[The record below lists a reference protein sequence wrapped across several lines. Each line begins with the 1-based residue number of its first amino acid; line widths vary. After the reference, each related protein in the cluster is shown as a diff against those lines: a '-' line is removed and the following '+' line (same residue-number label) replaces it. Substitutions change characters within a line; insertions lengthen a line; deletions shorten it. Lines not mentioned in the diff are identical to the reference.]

1 MRYSLSFLFFFSIL
15 LKSFS
20 QDNKIANLKHR
31 AEVSQNDTLRMILLD
46 SISYAYSETNPD
58 SSYYYSEKGRRL
70 SQKLG
75 YKLNEAFSLNG
86 MGYALLNMGNYPRA
100 LQTFLTA
107 LELAE
112 EPKNE
117 KNVPPDKYRILAM
130 PGNFNVNQHF
140 FRLQVL
146 MWIQFNMGIL
156 YENTGNTQKQLYH
169 YRSALELATQ
179 TNDQPALGTI
189 TMNLGRLYLSMKK
202 PDSALIFEQKAY
214 DIARQ
219 INMQD
224 YGGSVLLNLG
234 RVYLATGQED
244 TAIEYIRQAIITSGK
259 QNYFRGVIAG
269 NLLLADINVQKNKTD
284 SGFYFAQMALKLA
297 SQLNAPDLLLR
308 SYIALS
314 GLYKS
319 VNNNDSIVKYQGLV
333 IKIKDSLFNSRQAQ
347 QFQNIDFN
355 ETLRQQELE
364 SARKEYSNRL
374 QKYILIGGIAVVLF
388 VAIVLLRNNMNRQRA
403 YRQLKVQK
411 EETDRQKNIAEK
423 TLEELKTTQAQLIQ
437 SEKMASLGELTA
449 GIAHEIQNP
458 LNFVNN
464 FSEVNKE
471 MLAEMNQEIEK
482 GNYDEVKAIAKDITD
497 NEEKI
502 NHHGKRADSIVKG
515 MLQHSITNTG
525 HKELTDINALC
536 DEYLRL
542 SYHGFRAKD
551 KSFNAKFETHFDRNI
566 AKVNVIPQDIGR
578 VILNLINN
586 AFYTVS
592 EKKKKNDNGYEP
604 TVTVTTQQDN
614 GKIEIKVRDNGNGI
628 PQKNLDKIFQP
639 FFTTKPTGQGTGLG
653 LSLAYDIVT
662 KGHGGELRVETKEG
676 VGSEFIIQLP

>member
-1 MRYSLSFLFFFSIL
+1 MRIFVKIILVILIPVVVYPQPQIRQLDSLRSVLIT
-15 LKSFS
+15 
-20 QDNKIANLKHR
+20 A
-31 AEVSQNDTLRMILLD
+31 ANDTLRMDVYHQLGDYFRYRNNDSSVFYLQKAL
-46 SISYAYSETNPD
+46 SISRS
-58 SSYYYSEKGRRL
+58 L
-70 SQKLG
+70 KL
-75 YKLNEAFSLNG
+75 KLNEASILNS
-86 MGYALLNMGNYPRA
+86 MGN
-100 LQTFLTA
+100 TFISSINYSKA
-107 LELAE
+107 LESLLAAKNIAQNQASEKITWHLPLAQTSQTVRVSLLSSIYSSVGWLYANTGDYTNNIDEQLENFRESIKLAE
-112 EPKNE
+112 SIHDSGL
-117 KNVPPDKYRILAM
+117 VAW
-130 PGNFNVNQHF
+130 GN
-140 FRLQVL
+140 L
-146 MWIQFNMGIL
+146 
-156 YENTGNTQKQLYH
+156 
-169 YRSALELATQ
+169 S
-179 TNDQPALGTI
+179 LGVVYI
-189 TMNLGRLYLSMKK
+189 DANKI
-202 PDSALIFEQKAY
+202 DSGLISEQKAY
-214 DIARQ
+214 SYFSNSSDKLGIGMSLKFIGDANRAKGNIEQARNALMKAVQ
-219 INMQD
+219 VYLEMNNHR
-224 YGGSVLLNLG
+224 NLG
-234 RVYLATGQED
+234 WAYSSLSSLYSDIKKTDSSIYYAENALNEFKIDNSAEGMQSAYNLIYSGFDKLNNKDSTLKYIKLAKLISDSLNKVTRE
-244 TAIEYIRQAIITSGK
+244 T
-259 QNYFRGVIAG
+259 
-269 NLLLADINVQKNKTD
+269 LLASQKVSRDEQIRLQNQEKEKIETQNKIRSYTLLSGIAVFMLIAFLLYRNNRHRKKTNELLHAQKEKIEVQKND
-284 SGFYFAQMALKLA
+284 VENALA
-297 SQLNAPDLLLR
+297 
-308 SYIALS
+308 
-314 GLYKS
+314 
-319 VNNNDSIVKYQGLV
+319 
-333 IKIKDSLFNSRQAQ
+333 
-347 QFQNIDFN
+347 
-355 ETLRQQELE
+355 
-364 SARKEYSNRL
+364 
-374 QKYILIGGIAVVLF
+374 
-388 VAIVLLRNNMNRQRA
+388 
-403 YRQLKVQK
+403 
-411 EETDRQKNIAEK
+411 
-423 TLEELKTTQAQLIQ
+423 ELKSTQAQLIQ